1 LQWVQ
6 QHIEKFQGDPTQVTL
21 FGESAGALSVCMLA
35 ASPLMRGKNFFKRII
50 MESGPCN
57 GAWGPAS
64 EVEGALASDLEIS
77 QLPGWFNHS
86 LSDLRSV
93 DPMSLVNMTVMPSLD
108 GLCLAEDPLHAWKAG
123 DLALPEH
130 GEVIIG
136 GNSADGLLQWPWLL
150 EILAPWGGKVK
161 VPQTLLEFSTVYK
174 KYFPKASDVAA
185 IAALYHADVNAT
197 QAMVLIGADL
207 SVLCPNRALLR
218 TTSNHSHP
226 LYGYYYAYDE
236 TGMGA
241 PHGAELES
249 VFGTRNTSLQVQLFS
264 YSALLSEV
272 MRAFWTNFAQTGQPK
287 APGVPEWK
295 QFGSAQSEMQLS
307 EVVESSIASKWR
319 TSRCDYWDSYAV
331 SNPWTARKRM
341 RAAALLLPLVV

>member
-1 LQWVQ
+1 MAPCTCVVHRTATWRVLLASLMASLMAPCTCISYRIVNTSLGDIRGTQGHGWASFLGIPYASIPARFAPSEAHQPWAPRILDALAYGPACMQGQTFLSVEEIPVAGMSEDCLSLNIWIPTTRKPREKAPVMLFIHGGGFKEGSGAMGTYRGQRLAHEHGVVVVTINYRLGAFGALVHSEFKSLYNRTGGMNALHDQILALQWVQ

-130 GEVIIG
+130 GEVPRG
-136 GNSADGLLQWPWLL
+136 P
-150 EILAPWGGKVK
+150 
-161 VPQTLLEFSTVYK
+161 
-174 KYFPKASDVAA
+174 
-185 IAALYHADVNAT
+185 
-197 QAMVLIGADL
+197 
-207 SVLCPNRALLR
+207 
-218 TTSNHSHP
+218 
-226 LYGYYYAYDE
+226 
-236 TGMGA
+236 
-241 PHGAELES
+241 
-249 VFGTRNTSLQVQLFS
+249 
-264 YSALLSEV
+264 
-272 MRAFWTNFAQTGQPK
+272 
-287 APGVPEWK
+287 
-295 QFGSAQSEMQLS
+295 
-307 EVVESSIASKWR
+307 
-319 TSRCDYWDSYAV
+319 
-331 SNPWTARKRM
+331 
-341 RAAALLLPLVV
+341 